1 MADTFINGTNGNDV
15 IQAPAGGASAGSIV
29 LVVAGSVAQGIP
41 PIFNVLVNG
50 VVVMANVVA
59 TADHLAGATQQV
71 VVPLAAGTPVSSVA
85 IDYINDPQTDFTQD
99 RNLFVASVTLDGT
112 SLPLASGSYFRNG
125 FTPPDNIIPGQ
136 ADMKW
141 GGTMTFSGAV
151 VQNAVANAG
160 GNVFIDGLGGID
172 TVNFSGL
179 RSAFTVTHNPTDFTV
194 IGATQ
199 GAHLTNVE
207 RVHFDD
213 LNVAI
218 DMSGN
223 AGTTAKL
230 IAALFVKSFLDN
242 EVFVG
247 VGLRLLDGGAS
258 ESAVAALA
266 VNTTQ
271 FAAVA
276 GSFSNTD
283 FVRLVYH
290 NVVGVDPG
298 ASALASFVG
307 QLDSGAVTKADLAVL
322 AAEHALNQVNIV
334 GVANGIEFI

>member
-1 MADTFINGTNGNDV
+1 MADTFITGTSGNDT
-15 IQAPAGGASAGSIV
+15 IQAPPGGASAGSIV

-50 VVVMANVVA
+50 VVVMANVAA

-71 VVPLAAGTPVSSVA
+71 VVPLAAGTPVTSVA

-99 RNLFVASVTLDGT
+99 RNLFVSSVTLDGT
-112 SLPLASGSYFRNG
+112 PLALASGSYFRNF
-125 FTPPDNIIPGQ
+125 FTPPLDVIPGQ

-151 VQNAVANAG
+151 VQNAVAGAG
-160 GNVFIDGLGGID
+160 GSVFIDGGAGID

-179 RSAFTVTHNPTDFTV
+179 RSAFTITHTATDFTV
-194 IGATQ
+194 TGAIQ
-199 GAHLTNVE
+199 AAHLTNVE

-213 LNVAI
+213 INVAI

-223 AGTTAKL
+223 AGTDAKL
-230 IAALFVKSFLDN
+230 IAALFGKSFLDT
-242 EVFVG
+242 EQFVG
-247 VGLRLLDGGAS
+247 VGLRLLDGGMS
-258 ESAVAALA
+258 ETNLAALA
-266 VNTTQ
+266 VNTSQ

-298 ASALASFVG
+298 AQALANFVA
-307 QLDSGAVTKADLAVL
+307 QLDSGAATKADLAVL
-322 AAEHALNQVNIV
+322 AAEHPLNQVNLV
-334 GVANGIEFI
+334 GVANGIEFV

>member
-1 MADTFINGTNGNDV
+1 MADTFINGTSGNDF
-15 IQAPAGGASAGSIV
+15 IQVPAGGANSLV

-59 TADHLAGATQQV
+59 AADHLAGATQQV
-71 VVPLAAGTPVSSVA
+71 VVPLAAGVPVTSVA

-112 SLPLASGSYFRNG
+112 SLALASGSYFRNG

-160 GNVFIDGLGGID
+160 GSVFIDGLTGID

-179 RSAFTVTHNPTDFTV
+179 LSAFSITHTATDFTV
-194 IGATQ
+194 TGPQTV
-199 GAHLTNVE
+199 HLTNVE
-207 RVHFDD
+207 RLHFDD
-213 LNVAI
+213 NNVAL

-230 IAALFVKSFLDN
+230 IAALFGKSTLGN
-242 EVFVG
+242 EIY
-247 VGLRLLDGGAS
+247 VGLGIRLLDGGTS
-258 ESAVAALA
+258 EHDLAALA
-266 VNTTQ
+266 VASNQ
-271 FAAVA
+271 FTAAA
-276 GSFSNTD
+276 GSTSNTD

-290 NVVGVDPG
+290 NVTGVDPN
-298 ASALASFVG
+298 AQALASFVG
-307 QLDSGAVTKADLAVL
+307 LLDSGASTKADLAVL
-322 AAEHALNQVNIV
+322 AAEHPLNQVNLV
-334 GVANGIEFI
+334 GVANGIEFV